1 MSAPKEILDLVE
13 RFNRNR
19 EEYQSGKYN
28 ETQLRQEFLNP
39 FFKVLGWDVTN
50 EKGYSEAYKEVIHED
65 AIKIGAATKAPDYC
79 FRIGGTRKFFV
90 EAKKPSINIKDDFNP
105 AFQLRRYAWSAKL
118 PLSILT
124 DFEEFAVYDC
134 RIKPHKTDK
143 PTTGRNLY
151 FTFDQYSEKWDEIA
165 NIFSQDAVLKGSFDK
180 FADSG
185 KGKKGTTTVD
195 EAFLEEIEKWRKE
208 LAKNIAVRNSKLTV
222 QELNYSVQKIID
234 RIIFLRICED
244 RRIEQYGR
252 LLSLIN
258 GVKVYDRLTQIFQRA
273 DERYNSGLFH
283 FQKEKDRPEQPD
295 ELTLDLKINDK
306 VFQDMIGGLYY
317 PESPYEFSALPADI
331 LGQVYEQFLGKV
343 IRLTEGHQA
352 KVEDKPEVKKAGGV
366 FYTPTYIV
374 EYIVKNTVGKLCE
387 NKIPKQVSK
396 LRILDP
402 ACGSGSFLIGA
413 YQYLLD
419 WHRDWYV
426 NDSPQNHTKEL
437 YQGPG
442 SDWKLTTD
450 TRKRILLNNI
460 YGVDIDPQA
469 VEVTKLSLLLKV
481 LEGESDQTLKKQL
494 EIFHQRALPDLGSNI
509 KCGNSLIGADYFSGQ
524 LLADMNEIRKVNPFN
539 WEKEFPVV
547 LENGGFDAVIGNP
560 PYVRQEE
567 LKDIKKYLSS
577 NYITYQSTAD
587 LYVNF
592 VEKGHKLLKTSGL
605 FGMIISNKWL
615 RAAYGKP
622 LREFLQA
629 KVSLLQ
635 IVDLAGLPVFQN
647 ATVRTIVL
655 ISDKKE
661 KSGNFLYLAPL
672 SDEEF
677 KKVQSGD
684 DLQKF
689 FDKKTIQLLT
699 SNLTPDSW
707 SFSGNQSNKL
717 IENIKGKSVTLDR
730 YLNGKAYRGILT
742 GFNKAFVIDVKT
754 KNNLVSKNKNS
765 KEIIKPLLGGR
776 DIRRYLVEYDNKFLI
791 LTPVGILIDNYPA
804 VFEYLKQFKNELENR
819 WDKGNHWW
827 ELRHCDYY
835 ELFEKPKIIYPDI
848 ATSCRF
854 ALDLEGFFSTNT
866 TYFIPGNDLFLLG
879 LLNSK
884 LGQYYFSTVCAGLEG
899 KNETYLRFFGQYLEG
914 FPVFNL
920 ESLKNEEKEIPKSI
934 SEFVKK
940 INELKKKGSVLKDS
954 NDKQIL
960 QRQINQTDKEIDD
973 LVYKIYGLSPQE
985 IKIIESET
993 KN

>member
-39 FFKVLGWDVTN
+39 FFKALGWDVTN

-151 FTFDQYSEKWDEIA
+151 FTFDQYSEKWEEIA
-165 NIFSQDAVLKGSFDK
+165 AIFSQDAVLKGSFDK

-208 LAKNIAVRNSKLTV
+208 LAKNIAVKNSKLSV

-244 RRIEQYGR
+244 RGIEQYGK

-258 GVKVYDRLTQIFQRA
+258 GAKVYDRLTQVFQRA

-295 ELTLDLKINDK
+295 ELTLDLKIDDK
-306 VFQDMIGGLYY
+306 IFQDMIGGLYY

-366 FYTPTYIV
+366 YYTPTYIV

-387 NKIPKQVSK
+387 GKTPKQVSK

-426 NDSPQNHTKEL
+426 NDNPQNHQKEL

-442 SDWKLTTD
+442 GDWRLTTD
-450 TRKRILLNNI
+450 TRKKILLNNI
-460 YGVDIDPQA
+460 FGVDIDTQA

-494 EIFHQRALPDLGSNI
+494 EIFHQRALPDLGSNV
-509 KCGNSLIGADYFSGQ
+509 KCGNSLIGPDYFSGQ
-524 LLADMNEIRKVNPFN
+524 LLTDVNDMRRVNPFDWDAGFSEILN
-539 WEKEFPVV
+539 
-547 LENGGFDAVIGNP
+547 LGGFDCVIGNP
-560 PYVRQEE
+560 PYGALLDNYEE
-567 LKDIKKYLSS
+567 EYLS
-577 NYITYQSTAD
+577 NIYVTTGKDVDTYS
-587 LYVNF
+587 LF
-592 VEKGHKLLKTSGL
+592 IEKATRLIKSDGMISMIVPTGWYSSEKYHKLRQFIICETDPKVFVNLPYDVFKAWVDTSIFVLEKRKSSLQWPRKESGIVSIKTFPKRLKIRN
-605 FGMIISNKWL
+605 II
-615 RAAYGKP
+615 
-622 LREFLQA
+622 EF
-629 KVSLLQ
+629 
-635 IVDLAGLPVFQN
+635 
-647 ATVRTIVL
+647 
-655 ISDKKE
+655 E
-661 KSGNFLYLAPL
+661 
-672 SDEEF
+672 
-677 KKVQSGD
+677 
-684 DLQKF
+684 
-689 FDKKTIQLLT
+689 
-699 SNLTPDSW
+699 
-707 SFSGNQSNKL
+707 
-717 IENIKGKSVTLDR
+717 ENIKEVDIKNWFEDGNDSFLTFVDNFETELMSKILKASKPLSEFADVQRGVTPF
-730 YLNGKAYRGILT
+730 ALT
-742 GFNKAFVIDVKT
+742 DKPT
-754 KNNLVSKNKNS
+754 HKNS
-765 KEIIKPLLGGR
+765 KPAFDGTVRRYKVAKGKNKFIRFDETLAEFKPERYFKGERILLRELISRQYRIQAVMVKKDFITNKSMQSILPIKSGPDLKYLLG
-776 DIRRYLVEYDNKFLI
+776 
-791 LTPVGILIDNYPA
+791 
-804 VFEYLKQFKNELENR
+804 
-819 WDKGNHWW
+819 
-827 ELRHCDYY
+827 
-835 ELFEKPKIIYPDI
+835 II
-848 ATSCRF
+848 
-854 ALDLEGFFSTNT
+854 
-866 TYFIPGNDLFLLG
+866 
-879 LLNSK
+879 NSK
-884 LGQYYFSTVCAGLEG
+884 LISWFFLNRSHVAQRDDFPKIVLKETRSLPIHETSFSDGIFVQRYKVLNGQVEELLFLNDKLLVAKS
-899 KNETYLRFFGQYLEG
+899 
-914 FPVFNL
+914 
-920 ESLKNEEKEIPKSI
+920 SEEKELFLRKIDLLESQ
-934 SEFVKK
+934 
-940 INELKKKGSVLKDS
+940 INEIVFKIYELSEKEISLINCFFDSLLKKDTKL
-954 NDKQIL
+954 N
-960 QRQINQTDKEIDD
+960 
-973 LVYKIYGLSPQE
+973 
-985 IKIIESET
+985 IKRV
-993 KN
+993 